1 MTDHLQIADGVV
13 YKRVGDE
20 TILLDFDA
28 GVYYGLD
35 SVGARIWE
43 LLADAR
49 SLDAIVD
56 TLLEEYDVTRDVLEK
71 DIAALLSELESKQLI
86 RRG

>member
-1 MTDHLQIADGVV
+1 MTDHVRIADGVV

-49 SLDAIVD
+49 SLEAIVD

-71 DIAALLSELESKQLI
+71 DVAELLSELELKQLI

>member
-1 MTDHLQIADGVV
+1 MTDHVRIADGVV

-49 SLDAIVD
+49 SLEAIID
-56 TLLEEYDVTRDVLEK
+56 TLLEEFEVTRDVLEK
-71 DIAALLSELESKQLI
+71 DVAALLSDLELKQLI

>member
-1 MTDHLQIADGVV
+1 MTDHVRIADGVV

-49 SLDAIVD
+49 SLEAS
-56 TLLEEYDVTRDVLEK
+56 
-71 DIAALLSELESKQLI
+71 LSTCTELPL
-86 RRG
+86 GC

>member
-1 MTDHLQIADGVV
+1 MTDHVRIADGVV

-43 LLADAR
+43 LLAEER
-49 SLDAIVD
+49 SLSEIVD
-56 TLLEEYDVTRDVLEK
+56 VLLVEYEVQRDVLAK
-71 DIAALLSELESKQLI
+71 DVTALIEELQSRRLI
-86 RRG
+86 TSA

>member
-1 MTDHLQIADGVV
+1 MADHLRVAEGVV
-13 YKRVGDE
+13 HKRVGDE

-71 DIAALLSELESKQLI
+71 DVAALLAELESKQLI

>member
-1 MTDHLQIADGVV
+1 MTDLVRIADGVV

-49 SLDAIVD
+49 SLEAIVD
-56 TLLEEYDVTRDVLEK
+56 TLLEEYDVTRDVLEN
-71 DIAALLSELESKQLI
+71 DVAALLSELGLKQLI